1 MQRMNLA
8 AIILATLSVPVAD
21 KTQAAGG
28 RGVRDDAAAFAACI
42 QYPLSR
48 ADRSQN
54 FRAH

>member
-1 MQRMNLA
+1 MNLA